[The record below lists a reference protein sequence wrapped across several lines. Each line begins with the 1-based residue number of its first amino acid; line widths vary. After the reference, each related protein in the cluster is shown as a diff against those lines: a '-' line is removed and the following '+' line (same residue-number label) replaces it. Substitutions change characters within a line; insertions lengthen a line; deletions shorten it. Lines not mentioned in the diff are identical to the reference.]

1 MLKLGEEASQETYKH
16 KNIKRNTKRLVL
28 FTSGSPK
35 CKTRIG
41 LECMK
46 MKQPQDSYKKH
57 ANKSNLLHE
66 KQLRNKE

>member
-1 MLKLGEEASQETYKH
+1 M
-16 KNIKRNTKRLVL
+16 
-28 FTSGSPK
+28 SGSPK